1 MFKLSVHFTS
11 RLACVEAKG
20 RRLARQFRLPLAH
33 VRHSLAPTRA
43 KLSESQLRCARLDR
57 SFYLSCLA
65 GGLLLVALPSHSVD
79 KSRLWLAISDQK
91 YYLRLIQA
99 AEAAESL
106 ARCTEVVEATLDSG
120 QSRPGHPIF
129 RILCLQPSGRSYN
142 EMVDGLSFETLT
154 TPKPVVVELTP
165 EEQQRL
171 VELERL
177 RELKAIED
185 RKDKLWQSCER
196 ALIEKTRMMI
206 DIEWLQKD
214 RPELDHFDDEGARF
228 SSHFNARSLMG
239 EPLRYTAVCDV
250 TDEEVKSV
258 SLGRRAD

>member
-1 MFKLSVHFTS
+1 M
-11 RLACVEAKG
+11 
-20 RRLARQFRLPLAH
+20 
-33 VRHSLAPTRA
+33 
-43 KLSESQLRCARLDR
+43 
-57 SFYLSCLA
+57 SCLA
-65 GGLLLVALPSHSVD
+65 VSILAVALPSHSVD

-106 ARCTEVVEATLDSG
+106 ARCTEVLEATLDRG
-120 QSRPGHPIF
+120 QSRPDHPIF
-129 RILCLQPSGRSYN
+129 RILCLQPSGQSYN
-142 EMVDGLSFETLT
+142 EMVDGRSFETLT
-154 TPKPVVVELTP
+154 TPTPIVVELTP

-171 VELERL
+171 AELERQ

-185 RKDKLWQSCER
+185 RKDKLWQSCEQ

-206 DIEWLQKD
+206 DMEWLQND
-214 RPELDHFDDEGARF
+214 RPEPDHFDDEGARF

-250 TDEEVKSV
+250 TDEGVKNV